1 MSKLEIKKVSSFM
14 GPCILIKDTETGKN
28 VEIMGVQ
35 LTAVFGGRTT
45 ATLPHGGYDVEDGVV
60 TIYHD
65 EDREKHEI
73 ICTIKE
79 LEEAILEA
87 YAKS

>member
-1 MSKLEIKKVSSFM
+1 MGKLEIEKVASFL
-14 GPCILIKDTETGKN
+14 GPVILIKDTETGKN
-28 VEIMGVQ
+28 VEIMGAQ
-35 LTAVFGGRTT
+35 LSPAFGGRTT
-45 ATLPHGGYDVEDGVV
+45 ATLPHGGWDIEDGVI

-65 EDREKHEI
+65 EDRKKHEI

-79 LEEAILEA
+79 LEEAILGA